1 MVTSVPE
8 QPDQPAGFRA
18 DGDPIASTSRL
29 RRVRSKVTRRYEGSF
44 AHRLFTRLG
53 ALDFMNQAIL
63 FGAGVLLSLLPFLV
77 LLSAFADERIDDDVA
92 LHLGLDHRA
101 ATIVSHLFTQH
112 GARWDSATA
121 LSLIVMVAGTLTVV
135 GALQEI
141 YEKAFDQP
149 RRGLRD
155 FPRYLVWIV
164 VMCAVVAVPGTLA
177 DLLRSFSAGFVVVEA
192 VTFGVFTPFVWWTM
206 HFLLAGRVG
215 WRRLFPSA
223 IATGVFGA
231 VFSVFSA
238 LYFSS
243 TIISDD
249 RIYGPIGAVFDIVTW
264 LVGIGAVIILG
275 AVAGVVWQDRTPT
288 TPRP

>member
-1 MVTSVPE
+1 MEPVDRRKDDSDE
-8 QPDQPAGFRA
+8 RA
-18 DGDPIASTSRL
+18 MRSDSIPNSSRL
-29 RRVRSKVTRRYEGSF
+29 TGARTKVVRRYQGSF
-44 AHRLFTRLG
+44 AQLLFTRLS

-77 LLSAFADERIDDDVA
+77 LLSAFANERVDDDLA

-112 GARWDSATA
+112 GAKWNSATA
-121 LSLIVMVAGTLTVV
+121 LSLLVMVAGTITVV
-135 GALQEI
+135 SALQAI
-141 YEKAFDQP
+141 YEKAFDQQHRGMRDLP
-149 RRGLRD
+149 R
-155 FPRYLVWIV
+155 FVVWTI
-164 VMCAVVAVPGTLA
+164 VMCAVVALPGLLAEPLGALPEGFGLLDFLTLA
-177 DLLRSFSAGFVVVEA
+177 IFV
-192 VTFGVFTPFVWWTM
+192 PFVWWTM
-206 HFLLAGRVG
+206 HFLLAGRVE

-223 IATGVFGA
+223 VATGLFGA
-231 VFSVFSA
+231 AFGVFST

-275 AVAGVVWQDRTPT
+275 AVAGVAWQERRDAT
-288 TPRP
+288 TGAP